1 MGAGWLTPSSNNNY
15 LDIQEKSKSTWRCE
29 STIGNIADWD
39 MISEYENGAGGFGGG
54 GRCIIMNYNIA
65 GGGYTGGNGAYNN
78 PPACHSRRR

>member
-1 MGAGWLTPSSNNNY
+1 
-15 LDIQEKSKSTWRCE
+15 
-29 STIGNIADWD
+29 